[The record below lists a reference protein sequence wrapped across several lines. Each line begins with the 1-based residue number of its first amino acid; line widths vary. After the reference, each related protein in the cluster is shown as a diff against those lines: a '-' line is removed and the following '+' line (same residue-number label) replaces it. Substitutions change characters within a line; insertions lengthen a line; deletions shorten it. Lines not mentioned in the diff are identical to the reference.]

1 MSPTRRNIQF
11 RPVTDASPTYSEIRA
26 GVVARHK
33 MSGDWVKIG
42 GHSLNAGLSFPP
54 ENYDIWALASDFP
67 KPAGGKYGEK
77 FADLEKV
84 LGIITE
90 AKRDYYDVDPDELGR
105 AIFYMKRWLKQ
116 NSNVR

>member
-42 GHSLNAGLSFPP
+42 GQNAEPHGFSPAK
-54 ENYDIWALASDFP
+54 YDTWALASDFP

-84 LGIITE
+84 LGIIVE
-90 AKRDYYDVDPDELGR
+90 SKRDYYDVDPDELGR

>member
-1 MSPTRRNIQF
+1 MSPTRCNIQF

-54 ENYDIWALASDFP
+54 ENYDTWALASDFP